1 MQILQSG
8 LITGHLFGDPLIDVA
23 MLRKSNSSLPQLD
36 SFSDIVFK
44 LRRTV

>member
-1 MQILQSG
+1 MQIFQTCF
-8 LITGHLFGDPLIDVA
+8 ITGYLFGDPLIDVA